1 MGNTVEDELAIRELV
16 SLYADAV
23 NRVDEEQ
30 WADTWTENAEWSLPM
45 ATVEG
50 KTQIVGLWVQAMSS
64 FEFVAQLVYQGVVE
78 IDGNKATGRWYLCE
92 HLRSKGDSTGRFNI
106 GTYNDSYQKKD
117 GRWRFSSRQY
127 HVLYNDEGE
136 GDMSGTVIPLPAD
149 H

>member
-78 IDGNKATGRWYLCE
+78 IDGNKATGRWYLCLIPINFNNTLINQLG
-92 HLRSKGDSTGRFNI
+92 HTFKTRHCLNPQSDYLRLTFYRCHG
-106 GTYNDSYQKKD
+106 
-117 GRWRFSSRQY
+117 
-127 HVLYNDEGE
+127 
-136 GDMSGTVIPLPAD
+136 
-149 H
+149 